1 MFGYKCQILR
11 GAGPRFGS
19 ISSEPHV
26 FLSHMHHTNPSPHQC
41 FEDWCGATSRVLI
54 NRSAVL
60 SCPGTSAINGP
71 PPTTV
76 TLTPAVGILSLLVL
90 FASFYILVCGQVW
103 RTPLW
108 FIAVHTHGAGQRYA
122 KYLHSF
128 CDIYIYIYNMIFS
141 IVFLNI
147 YINRLHKW

>member
-71 PPTTV
+71 APHHCHPHTGGGHTKFAC
-76 TLTPAVGILSLLVL
+76 AV
-90 FASFYILVCGQVW
+90 C
-103 RTPLW
+103 
-108 FIAVHTHGAGQRYA
+108 
-122 KYLHSF
+122 
-128 CDIYIYIYNMIFS
+128 
-141 IVFLNI
+141 VFL
-147 YINRLHKW
+147 YSGVRPSVTYTLVVHRGAHRWCWTALCEVFT